1 MRKLFWSSV
10 LLVLCS
16 WIAVPSVSGQTPPGP
31 TTISTVSYANVAIP
45 ASVEIVQEVID
56 FAPGARTPN
65 QTRGGDLFV
74 TVAEGEIL
82 LRKGGSD
89 VYYSAAARNPTF
101 RVNKGETYSLGNP
114 NGAVKARIYTS
125 TVIAPGT
132 ALTATAAGEPASPLP
147 PLVVMTS
154 KAASPPLPGAVTVVQ
169 VVWDFE
175 PGAATPPHT
184 HHGFFLVT
192 VVDGE
197 LARKTIAG
205 EKFYKSGEAFTEA
218 SGIQEDAIVRNASAG
233 RTRNFFTVLA
243 TQVPPSTTLPALP
256 SSASGITP
264 PNTGEA
270 GLLGQGDALMPL
282 AAAALIAFGAGT
294 VVMRRT
300 KSRPVE

>member
-1 MRKLFWSSV
+1 MRKLLLSSV
-10 LLVLCS
+10 LTVLCS

-31 TTISTVSYANVAIP
+31 TTISTISYGNVAIP

-56 FAPGARTPN
+56 FAPGARTPT

-74 TVAEGEIL
+74 TLAEGEVV

-89 VYYSAAARNPTF
+89 VYYSVAARNRTF
-101 RVNKGETYSLGNP
+101 RVNKGEAYSLGNP
-114 NGAVKARIYTS
+114 SGAVKARIYTS
-125 TVIAPGT
+125 TVIAPGA
-132 ALTATAAGEPASPLP
+132 ALTTTAAGEPASPLP
-147 PLVVMTS
+147 PVVVMTS
-154 KAASPPLPGAVTVVQ
+154 KAASPPLPGVVTVVQ

-197 LARKTIAG
+197 LARKTVTG
-205 EKFYKSGEAFTEA
+205 EKFYKAGEAFTEA
-218 SGIQEDAIVRNASAG
+218 SGTEEDAIIRNASAG

-264 PNTGEA
+264 PATGDA
-270 GLLGQGDALMPL
+270 GLLGQDYALIPL
-282 AAAALIAFGAGT
+282 AAVVVTVFGAAA
-294 VVMRRT
+294 VMMRQT
-300 KSRPVE
+300 KSRS